1 MAVGNAAHDREAE
14 SEPVGLDA
22 LERVHEARLLSFG
35 ELSPVVGHRQHP
47 LPAAAPLG
55 RSLGPDRRERHDDAA
70 RGASVL
76 VRLLVHSL
84 GRVLHEVENEKLK
97 LESVAEHRCG
107 LVGHL
112 HEDGHRGELAEL
124 EGTNASVDGTLEVR
138 RDVVGRAVLH
148 VASHAVDDPRNLER
162 LGVDPLDGRP
172 RIGILRDGVL

>member
-1 MAVGNAAHDREAE
+1 M
-14 SEPVGLDA
+14 
-22 LERVHEARLLSFG
+22 
-35 ELSPVVGHRQHP
+35 
-47 LPAAAPLG
+47 
-55 RSLGPDRRERHDDAA
+55 
-70 RGASVL
+70 L